1 MGTTVS
7 KTTFFSTTTE
17 ELDINGVKQRAIRRF
32 AENKVTDYSH
42 RILTLP
48 ADSTSTVLTLGAANA
63 GGQVSA
69 DDLSYVRVSNLD
81 DTNSIRLVINMADA
95 ANGSFHIEVGPLK
108 SHLVCTKRAAIVPD
122 GQNFTAYSTISTIQ
136 AVTPASSTIDIELFL
151 ASK

>member
-32 AENKVTDYSH
+32 AENKITDYSH

-48 ADSTSTVLTLGAANA
+48 ANATSTLVTLGASNS

-69 DDLSYVRVSNLD
+69 NDLSYIRVSNLD
-81 DTNSIRLVINMADA
+81 DTNSVRLIVNMVDPA
-95 ANGSFHIEVGPLK
+95 AGSFHVEVGPLK
-108 SHLVCTKRAAIVPD
+108 SHLVCTKSAVIVPN
-122 GQNFTAYSTISTIQ
+122 GQNFAAYNTISTVQ
-136 AVTPASSTIDIELFL
+136 AVTPETATIDVELFL
-151 ASK
+151 ASR

>member
-7 KTTFFSTTTE
+7 KATFFSTTTE

-32 AENKVTDYSH
+32 TESKVTDYSH

-48 ADSTSTVLTLGAANA
+48 ADSTSTILTLGASNS

-81 DTNSIRLVINMADA
+81 DTNSIRLIINLTEA

-108 SHLVCTKRAAIVPD
+108 SYLVCTKSAALVPD
-122 GQNFTAYSTISTIQ
+122 GQDFAAYSSISTIQ
-136 AVTPASSTIDIELFL
+136 AVTPASSTVDIELFL
-151 ASK
+151 ASR